1 MTPFMAVA
9 ALWSGLLTA
18 RADSPDLVL
27 MTPVPGRTRAEAQQA
42 VGCLVQSLLVRVDC
56 SGGPG
61 FAELAERVRR
71 AATGAL
77 DHQMYPYAEFKPH
90 VVAFPAWLRYE
101 SWAADAHLPGLRCEP
116 WELPRGTTVPWPLPG
131 GDLGVPEL
139 TVVEKPDGS
148 LNCWIQYNALA
159 FDEPVIT
166 ALADDFH
173 AALTTAAYPDNRR
186 DHRPVLTATLS

>member
-1 MTPFMAVA
+1 MHTVAHPFTVGSGPAGRLRERAGALGVTPFMAVA

-116 WELPRGTTVPWPLPG
+116 WELPRAPPCPGRCPAGTS
-131 GDLGVPEL
+131 
-139 TVVEKPDGS
+139 GS
-148 LNCWIQYNALA
+148 PN
-159 FDEPVIT
+159 
-166 ALADDFH
+166 
-173 AALTTAAYPDNRR
+173 
-186 DHRPVLTATLS
+186 